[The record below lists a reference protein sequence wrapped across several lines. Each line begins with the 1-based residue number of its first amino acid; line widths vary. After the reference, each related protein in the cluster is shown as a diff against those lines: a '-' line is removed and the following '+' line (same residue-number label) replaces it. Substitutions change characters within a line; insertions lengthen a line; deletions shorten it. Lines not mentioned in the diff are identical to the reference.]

1 MADQA
6 AVTKTNGYA
15 PSGENSGGDVST
27 TESCASAVVTN
38 VAGFGEDLLN
48 LAELQARL
56 AALEVRQNLDSVK
69 TGGALI
75 ATGVIVAMSA
85 LSGRPCWYRR
95 IARIGDATETGLCPL
110 DRVHHRNSLSRR
122 CGGIGGMGVSV
133 QADRLPAV
141 RRRAGTKRELGSDCA
156 PPEAGDCHSAV
167 EHEQTMP
174 TSRARCIGMPSQA
187 GSTAVFTTSP
197 MARSESS
204 GAMSAQ
210 PMIPST

>member
-27 TESCASAVVTN
+27 TESGASAVVTN

-56 AALEVRQNLDSVK
+56 AALEVRQNLDLVK
-69 TGGALI
+69 TGGAII
-75 ATGVIVAMSA
+75 ATGLVVAVSA
-85 LSGRPCWYRR
+85 LPVGLVG
-95 IARIGDATETGLCPL
+95 IAELLVSEMGLKRGYAAF

-122 CGGIGGMGVSV
+122 SGGIGGMGVSA
-133 QADRLPAV
+133 QADRLPVV
-141 RRRAGTKRELGSDCA
+141 RRRAGTKRELGSDSA
-156 PPEAGDCHSAV
+156 PPERTIVIPPLNMNKQCRRPG
-167 EHEQTMP
+167 
-174 TSRARCIGMPSQA
+174 ARCIGMPTQA